1 MHCATSSVNMFVI
14 GVFVVPYRG
23 FTGMKEDRV
32 MVDLS
37 TRTAQEV
44 LDDHLKLDE
53 HFGPRK
59 TGGVSSRR
67 TSDATSRRTW

>member
-1 MHCATSSVNMFVI
+1 
-14 GVFVVPYRG
+14 
-23 FTGMKEDRV
+23 MKGIVMEDA
-32 MVDLS
+32 S

-53 HFGPRK
+53 NTSGRRK

-67 TSDATSRRTW
+67 TSAATSQRIS